1 MDDRVPTGDAAAPGN
16 GSRLA
21 LLPWVLAV
29 LTLAALLLYQVPLTA
44 TSTPVPL
51 HERSLA
57 NLRAVETGAV
67 QREVGDRF
75 YYLSRRH
82 GNAPLRWGVPD
93 DAERW
98 AFCIRCP
105 VSLQAVA
112 PDVRS
117 IAYVR
122 SSLGQNII
130 VEMRGEQGRPI
141 LTREQVLTTLRDLVQ
156 LTKPAEMRKGA

>member
-1 MDDRVPTGDAAAPGN
+1 MDDRAPTRNAAAPGK

-21 LLPWVLAV
+21 LLPLV
-29 LTLAALLLYQVPLTA
+29 LTVLTGAAVLLYQVPWTA
-44 TSTPVPL
+44 TSTPVPE

-67 QREVGDRF
+67 RREVGDRF

-93 DAERW
+93 DSERW

-130 VEMRGEQGRPI
+130 VEMRGERGGPI
-141 LTREQVLTTLRDLVQ
+141 LTREQVLTTLRDIVE
-156 LTKPAEMRKGA
+156 LTKPTERKGT

>member
-1 MDDRVPTGDAAAPGN
+1 MDDRAPTGDAAAPGK
-16 GSRLA
+16 GSQLA

-29 LTLAALLLYQVPLTA
+29 LTGGAVLLYQVPWTVS
-44 TSTPVPL
+44 STPVPA

-57 NLRAVETGAV
+57 NLRAAETGAV
-67 QREVGDRF
+67 RREVGDRF

-82 GNAPLRWGVPD
+82 GNAPLRWGVPED
-93 DAERW
+93 SERW

-141 LTREQVLTTLRDLVQ
+141 LTREQVLTTLRDNVER
-156 LTKPAEMRKGA
+156 TKPRVSTH